1 MRILGL
7 DIGDRRVGV
16 AIGDLHARIATPLE
30 VLAAPLSCDPAPLRA
45 LIDEYSVAR
54 LVVGLPLTMSG
65 EEGPQAKAIR
75 AEVAILARH
84 LPVDIVFQDERLS
97 SAQAVRQMSDCGVP
111 AKKRRGSVDMA
122 AAAIVLQTY
131 LDSLHHMEEVDR

>member
-7 DIGDRRVGV
+7 DIGERRVGV
-16 AIGDLHARIATPLE
+16 AIGDSCTRIATPLE
-30 VLAAPLSCDPAPLRA
+30 VLAAPLSRNPAPLRA
-45 LIDEYSVAR
+45 LIDEYSIAR

-65 EEGPQAKAIR
+65 EEGPQAKAVR
-75 AEVAILARH
+75 AEVAILAQH

-97 SAQAVRQMSDCGVP
+97 STQANRQMGDCGVS

-131 LDSLHHMEEVDR
+131 LDALYLSGGS

>member
-16 AIGDLHARIATPLE
+16 ALGDSRSKIATPLE
-30 VLAAPLSCDPAPLRA
+30 VLAAPLSRDLAPLRA
-45 LIDEYSVAR
+45 IIDEYSVAR
-54 LVVGLPLTMSG
+54 LVIGLPLTMSG
-65 EEGPQAKAIR
+65 EEGPQAKAVR
-75 AEVAILARH
+75 AEAGILAQH

-97 SAQAVRQMSDCGVP
+97 SAQANRQMGDSGVS
-111 AKKRRGSVDMA
+111 AKKRRGSVDMV

-131 LDSLHHMEEVDR
+131 LDNLDRTLGDR

>member
-16 AIGDLHARIATPLE
+16 ALGDSRSRIATPLE
-30 VLAAPLSCDPAPLRA
+30 VLAAPLSRDLAPLHA
-45 LIDEYSVAR
+45 IIDEYSIAM

-65 EEGPQAKAIR
+65 EEGPQAKAVR
-75 AEVAILARH
+75 AEVEILARH

-97 SAQAVRQMSDCGVP
+97 SAQANRQMGACGVS
-111 AKKRRGSVDMA
+111 AKKRRGSVDMV

-131 LDSLHHMEEVDR
+131 FNSLDCT